1 MLVNLTK
8 LDSPGKRNSS
18 VASRR
23 LACELVCGA
32 FSPLIIDMGG
42 GAAHCGQSHCQTGGH
57 GLYKKAD
64 QPTES
69 KPASS
74 ALLFLL

>member
-18 VASRR
+18 VASKR
-23 LACELVCGA
+23 LACELVCWA
-32 FSPLIIDMGG
+32 FSQLIIDMGG
-42 GAAHCGQSHCQTGGH
+42 PSSCGQSHCQTGGH